1 MQETKVLSLGWEDP
15 LEKET
20 ATHSSILA
28 WRIPW
33 IEEPGRVHGVTRVR
47 HGLVTKPP
55 RAHAFLIKVRW
66 DLHHRNTWKVKFIVQ
81 KQNGCVYRYFFFFP
95 SAKCKFMRPVE
106 SLLILSKQSWAAEF
120 KCRDSDYPKQDKPTF
135 NQSNE
140 AGSILKHLELR
151 LGQGLSQSF
160 QIRKGQIVTI
170 YGFAGHM
177 VSVATYVKWAFSTVP
192 GT

>member
-81 KQNGCVYRYFFFFP
+81 KQNGCVYRYFFFFFP
-95 SAKCKFMRPVE
+95 QQSVNLWDLLRVCWFLVSRVE
-106 SLLILSKQSWAAEF
+106 LQNLNAETLTILNRISQHLTKAMKQGAS
-120 KCRDSDYPKQDKPTF
+120 
-135 NQSNE
+135 
-140 AGSILKHLELR
+140 
-151 LGQGLSQSF
+151 
-160 QIRKGQIVTI
+160 
-170 YGFAGHM
+170 
-177 VSVATYVKWAFSTVP
+177 
-192 GT
+192 